1 MATINRESALR
12 MVKTRLNRLQ
22 TDTSLDAYLMARLD
36 AAVQELEGTGISLTD
51 SAEDLML
58 AVDYTVWKYQNR
70 DSAGSMPDWL
80 RLARRER
87 WVRQG
92 VEA

>member
-1 MATINRESALR
+1 
-12 MVKTRLNRLQ
+12 MVKSRLNRLQ